1 MGAFGVTVV
10 TCFLGT
16 TLIIIFEVVLAF
28 FTISSLIL
36 GLAEQLL
43 CASCDGV
50 DIGGFIDA
58 L

>member
-36 GLAEQLL
+36 GLEQLL
-43 CASCDGV
+43 CAGCDGV